1 MQKEGDTKTF
11 AQILLQNA
19 PNRALTIARDRTIV
33 ELADPPGRSWRLG
46 FACVLW
52 FIGILYRN
60 GFRDFRHW
68 NQCWRGA
75 LQLSTL
81 IACTGLLVHS
91 ALDFNLQVPGN
102 AALFYVFCALATSLS
117 PKAEQMT
124 KHSLPARAETATP
137 AA

>member
-19 PNRALTIARDRTIV
+19 PNRALTIARDRPIV
-33 ELADPPGRSWRLG
+33 EFADPPGRSWRLG
-46 FACVLW
+46 FACALW
-52 FIGILYRN
+52 FIGILYHTRS
-60 GFRDFRHW
+60 GDFRHW

-75 LQLSTL
+75 LQLSAL

-102 AALFYVFCALATSLS
+102 AALFFVFCALATSLA
-117 PKAEQMT
+117 PRVEQLT
-124 KHSLPARAETATP
+124 KHSVPAGAESAMP